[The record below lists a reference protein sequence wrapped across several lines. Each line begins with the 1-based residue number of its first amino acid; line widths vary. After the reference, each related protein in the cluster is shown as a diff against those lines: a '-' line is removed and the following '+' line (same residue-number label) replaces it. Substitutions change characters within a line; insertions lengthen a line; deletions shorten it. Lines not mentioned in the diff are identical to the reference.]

1 MSEAS
6 PVLEPRT
13 GKPVGVWFENRECWV
28 YRGKLP
34 VVIQFGKRSPE
45 HVTEP
50 MIVSHCPSCDSSRL
64 ISQYGSNIKRW
75 LILPP

>member
-13 GKPVGVWFENRECWV
+13 GKPVGVWFEGAECLR
-28 YRGKLP
+28 YRGTLP

-50 MIVSHCPSCDSSRL
+50 MIISRCPPCEGSRL
-64 ISQYGSNIKRW
+64 MAQYGTNIKRW
-75 LILPP
+75 IILPP